1 MSSGIRSQAHLQVVP
16 LEAVL
21 VLADALQ
28 SIGRDV
34 PQALA
39 RAGLSHVAW
48 PLRGDIEMPVTR
60 NAFARLAQDAVV
72 AFGAH
77 ACRHEGLRSLPYS
90 FSDVRGDAGGPGSE
104 NGNRHRRRRI
114 CRDDRSLR

>member
-39 RAGLSHVAW
+39 RAGYAPRAIV
-48 PLRGDIEMPVTR
+48 PGR
-60 NAFARLAQDAVV
+60 
-72 AFGAH
+72 
-77 ACRHEGLRSLPYS
+77 C
-90 FSDVRGDAGGPGSE
+90 GGPSKS
-104 NGNRHRRRRI
+104 R
-114 CRDDRSLR
+114 